1 MILLIQPMRNATRS
15 PLSLAE
21 GIPAKAIALP
31 GAKAAGDFNHL
42 SRLAA
47 DHFIV
52 ALAERAD
59 E

>member
-1 MILLIQPMRNATRS
+1 MILITQPMRNATRS
-15 PLSLAE
+15 PLSFAE

-31 GAKAAGDFNHL
+31 GANAAGDFNHL

-52 ALAERAD
+52 ALADRAD